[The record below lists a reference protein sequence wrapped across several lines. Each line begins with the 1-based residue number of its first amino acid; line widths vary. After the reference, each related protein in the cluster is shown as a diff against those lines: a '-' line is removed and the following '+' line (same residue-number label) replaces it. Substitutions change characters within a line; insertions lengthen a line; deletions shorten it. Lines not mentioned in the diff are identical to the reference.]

1 MESGGR
7 IVAEG
12 TRVKPEKVESVTDL
26 HAKFAR
32 AISAVLTD
40 FRGLTVQELT
50 DLRQQLREASLELA
64 VVKNTLA
71 RLAVK
76 ETPFERLSP
85 YLKGPTSITF
95 SYRDAVA
102 PAKVLSAYVR
112 RQPKLAVRAGIFEG
126 EVVPAEK
133 IAQIAELP
141 PRDVLLA
148 QALAAMQGPLAGLV
162 WTLQGVVSMLIGTLQ
177 AIHDKK
183 AQG

>member
-1 MESGGR
+1 MVG
-7 IVAEG
+7 EG
-12 TRVKPEKVESVTDL
+12 TRVKPEKVESVTEL
-26 HAKFAR
+26 HEKFAR
-32 AISAVLTD
+32 AVSAVLAD

-71 RLAVK
+71 RLAVQD
-76 ETPFERLSP
+76 TPFEGLSP

-95 SYRDAVA
+95 SYRNVVA
-102 PAKVLSAYVR
+102 PAKVLNAYVKK
-112 RQPKLAVRAGIFEG
+112 QPKLAVRAGLFEG
-126 EVVPAEK
+126 ELIPAEK
-133 IAQIAELP
+133 IAEIADLP
-141 PRDVLLA
+141 SRDVILA

-162 WTLQGVVSMLIGTLQ
+162 GILQGILGTFIGTLQ

>member
-1 MESGGR
+1 ME
-7 IVAEG
+7 EG
-12 TRVKPEKVESVTDL
+12 TQVKPEKVAAVTEL
-26 HAKFAR
+26 HDKFTR
-32 AISAVLTD
+32 AVAAVLAD

-71 RLAVK
+71 RLAVQ
-76 ETPFERLSP
+76 ETAFEKLSP

-95 SYRDAVA
+95 SYRDTVA
-102 PAKVLSAYVR
+102 PAKILSAYVR
-112 RQPKLAVRAGIFEG
+112 RQSKLAVRAGLFEG

-133 IAQIAELP
+133 ISEIADLP

-148 QALAAMQGPLAGLV
+148 QTLAAMQGPLAGLV
-162 WTLQGVVSMLIGTLQ
+162 GTLQGVLITFVGTLQ

-183 AQG
+183 AGG

>member
-1 MESGGR
+1 MVG
-7 IVAEG
+7 EG
-12 TRVKPEKVESVTDL
+12 TRVKPEKVESVTEL
-26 HAKFAR
+26 HEKFAR
-32 AISAVLTD
+32 AVSAVLAD

-71 RLAVK
+71 RLAVQD
-76 ETPFERLSP
+76 TPFEGLSP

-95 SYRDAVA
+95 SYRNVVA
-102 PAKVLSAYVR
+102 PAKVLNAYVKK
-112 RQPKLAVRAGIFEG
+112 QPKLAVRAGLFEG
-126 EVVPAEK
+126 ELVPAEK
-133 IAQIAELP
+133 IAEVADLP
-141 PRDVLLA
+141 SRDIILA

-162 WTLQGVVSMLIGTLQ
+162 GILQGILSTFIGTLQ

>member
-1 MESGGR
+1 MVG
-7 IVAEG
+7 EG
-12 TRVKPEKVESVTDL
+12 TRVKPEKVESVAEL
-26 HAKFAR
+26 HGKFAR
-32 AISAVLTD
+32 AVSAVLAD

-71 RLAVK
+71 RLAVQD
-76 ETPFERLSP
+76 TPFEGLSP

-95 SYRDAVA
+95 SYRNVVA
-102 PAKVLSAYVR
+102 PAKVLNAYVKK
-112 RQPKLAVRAGIFEG
+112 QPKLAVRAGLFEG
-126 EVVPAEK
+126 ELVPAEK
-133 IAQIAELP
+133 IAEIADLP
-141 PRDVLLA
+141 SRDIILA

-162 WTLQGVVSMLIGTLQ
+162 GILQGILSTFIGTLQ

>member
-1 MESGGR
+1 V
-7 IVAEG
+7 IVAEEA
-12 TRVKPEKVESVTDL
+12 RVKTEKVVSVTEL
-26 HAKFAR
+26 HDKFAR
-32 AISAVLTD
+32 AVSAVLAD

-71 RLAVK
+71 RRAVQ
-76 ETPFERLSP
+76 ETAFEKLSP
-85 YLKGPTSITF
+85 YLRGPTSITF
-95 SYRDAVA
+95 SYRDMVA
-102 PAKVLSAYVR
+102 PARALSAYVKK
-112 RQPKLAVRAGIFEG
+112 QPKLAVRAGLFEG
-126 EVVPAEK
+126 ELIPAEK
-133 IAQIAELP
+133 ISEIADLP

-162 WTLQGVVSMLIGTLQ
+162 WTLQGLLSTFIGTLQ

>member
-1 MESGGR
+1 MVG
-7 IVAEG
+7 EG
-12 TRVKPEKVESVTDL
+12 TRVKPEKVESVTEL
-26 HAKFAR
+26 HEKFAR
-32 AISAVLTD
+32 AVSAVLAD

-71 RLAVK
+71 RLAVQD
-76 ETPFERLSP
+76 TPFEGLSP

-95 SYRDAVA
+95 SYRNVVA
-102 PAKVLSAYVR
+102 PAKVLNAYVKK
-112 RQPKLAVRAGIFEG
+112 QPKLAVRAGLFEG
-126 EVVPAEK
+126 ELVPAEK
-133 IAQIAELP
+133 IAEIADLP
-141 PRDVLLA
+141 SRDVILA

-162 WTLQGVVSMLIGTLQ
+162 GILQGILSTFIGTLQ